1 MVSLMENKDEP
12 YVVAEASD
20 NQFNRIYWVL
30 RTCPDAGACK
40 AASFKKAFIR
50 SFISRNR
57 LIDYLA
63 LHLNRSSHHH
73 MNQQQSYDLAK
84 DWVGLDANVEECT
97 ETFADRQEY
106 REQIMRARRQ
116 AMHPAQLG
124 RTPSR
129 GREASVKNRE
139 RSRSPRR
146 ERSRTI
152 ERRVGNSPI
161 ELRPPRGPPPDIDTL
176 GPSQNIAIGRDDSR
190 TAWPPLPPS
199 GPPPDNVI
207 NTLVSGAALVIG
219 SIGSRR
225 APTAQT
231 ASSFGGSAGS
241 AGDSVDRS
249 QLQLLHDVLTRAHG
263 ALNAASKACE
273 SLRRT
278 FHDEAEVINEAR
290 AALKTIMER

>member
-12 YVVAEASD
+12 YVVPEASD

-30 RTCPDAGACK
+30 RTCPDAGACSD
-40 AASFKKAFIR
+40 ASFKKAFIR
-50 SFISRNR
+50 SFLNRNR

-63 LHLNRSSHHH
+63 LHLNRSSLHH
-73 MNQQQSYDLAK
+73 MNQQQSYDIAA
-84 DWVGLDANVEECT
+84 DWVGLDENVEQCV

-106 REQIMRARRQ
+106 REQIMRSRRQ

-146 ERSRTI
+146 ERSR
-152 ERRVGNSPI
+152 SP
-161 ELRPPRGPPPDIDTL
+161 R
-176 GPSQNIAIGRDDSR
+176 RDDPRSV
-190 TAWPPLPPS
+190 WPPLPPS
-199 GPPPDNVI
+199 GPPPDIVI
-207 NTLVSGAALVIG
+207 NTPVSGAALVIG

-231 ASSFGGSAGS
+231 ASSSGGSAGS

>member
-1 MVSLMENKDEP
+1 MVSVMDSKDEP
-12 YVVAEASD
+12 YFVPEESD
-20 NQFNRIYWVL
+20 DQFNRIYWVL
-30 RTCPDAGACK
+30 RRCPDAASCSD
-40 AASFKKAFIR
+40 ASFKKAFIR
-50 SFISRNR
+50 SFISRDR
-57 LIDYLA
+57 LVDYTA
-63 LHLNRSSHHH
+63 LHLNRSSLHH
-73 MNQQQSYDLAK
+73 MNQQQSYDIAA
-84 DWVGLDANVEECT
+84 DWVGLDENVEQCV

-106 REQIMRARRQ
+106 REQIMRAHRQ
-116 AMHPAQLG
+116 AMHPAQRG

-129 GREASVKNRE
+129 GREASVKKRERVHGQHSKKTQRSQNQE

-146 ERSRTI
+146 DDPRS
-152 ERRVGNSPI
+152 V
-161 ELRPPRGPPPDIDTL
+161 
-176 GPSQNIAIGRDDSR
+176 
-190 TAWPPLPPS
+190 WPPFPPS

-207 NTLVSGAALVIG
+207 NTPVSGAALVIG

-231 ASSFGGSAGS
+231 ASSSGGSAGS